1 MHTSVILSEA
11 LRYFTDNEHFELSV
25 VLFAVAVERLM
36 KQRLCE
42 LDDVLVLDKNNSV
55 EHLIRFKK
63 LENKILSLEE
73 IDSLKAK
80 KQNWDTFRTITFDD
94 LIQRYEKIFNLGFS
108 EFDDDGKP
116 IEDRNKLDEI
126 RKGRKKRAAS
136 IKRLGNMRNN
146 IIHYFEYYFNPVDEG
161 LFILNEILPF
171 IREMIQEVSDA
182 DKYEDIF
189 NETVFEKLKAKEEE
203 LTRQQSDTLSQKIRE
218 KREEY
223 NELNPELIEERK
235 KINIRS
241 SYDEREIVRDSMECP
256 ACGNASFCVL
266 KLYTESEDDLSGQF
280 LTVGRCFVCKLELS
294 EDELKNTGM
303 I

>member
-11 LRYFTDNEHFELSV
+11 LRYFIDSEHFELSV

-55 EHLIRFKK
+55 EHLVRFKK
-63 LENKILSLEE
+63 LQDKVKNIQSR
-73 IDSLKAK
+73 
-80 KQNWDTFRTITFDD
+80 QNLMTRKERRETFLTIPYNEV
-94 LIQRYEKIFNLGFS
+94 ISRYEAMFNLN
-108 EFDDDGKP
+108 
-116 IEDRNKLDEI
+116 IEEDEAVTDKHELKRIREERDR
-126 RKGRKKRAAS
+126 RKAALV
-136 IKRLGNMRNN
+136 RLGNMRNN
-146 IIHYFEYYFNPVDEG
+146 IVHYFEYYFNPVDEG

-182 DKYEDIF
+182 YKYEDIF

-203 LTRQQSDTLSQKIRE
+203 LTGQQSDALSQKIME

-280 LTVGRCFVCKLELS
+280 LTVGRCFVCKMELS

-303 I
+303 L

>member
-11 LRYFTDNEHFELSV
+11 LRYFIDSEHFELSV

-36 KQRLCE
+36 KQRLCK

-55 EHLIRFKK
+55 EHLVRFKK
-63 LENKILSLEE
+63 LQEKVKNIRSR
-73 IDSLKAK
+73 
-80 KQNWDTFRTITFDD
+80 QNLMTRKERRETFLTIPYNE
-94 LIQRYEKIFNLGFS
+94 LISRYEALFNL
-108 EFDDDGKP
+108 D
-116 IEDRNKLDEI
+116 IEEDEAVTDKHELKRIREERDR
-126 RKGRKKRAAS
+126 RKAAL
-136 IKRLGNMRNN
+136 IRLGNMRNN
-146 IIHYFEYYFNPVDEG
+146 IVHYFEYYFNPVDEG

-203 LTRQQSDTLSQKIRE
+203 LTGQQSDALSQKIME

-241 SYDEREIVRDSMECP
+241 SYDEREIIRDSMECP

-303 I
+303 L

>member
-11 LRYFTDNEHFELSV
+11 LRYFTDSEHFELSV

-42 LDDVLVLDKNNSV
+42 LDDVLVLDKNNNV
-55 EHLIRFKK
+55 EHLVRFRK
-63 LENKILSLEE
+63 LQDKVKNIQSR
-73 IDSLKAK
+73 
-80 KQNWDTFRTITFDD
+80 QNLMTRKERRETFLTIPYNE
-94 LIQRYEKIFNLGFS
+94 LISRYEALFNL
-108 EFDDDGKP
+108 D
-116 IEDRNKLDEI
+116 IEEDEAVTDKHELKRI
-126 RKGRKKRAAS
+126 REERDKRKAALV
-136 IKRLGNMRNN
+136 RLGNMRNN
-146 IIHYFEYYFNPVDEG
+146 IVHYFEYYFNPVDEG

-171 IREMIQEVSDA
+171 IRELIQEVSDA
-182 DKYEDIF
+182 DKYNDIF
-189 NETVFEKLKAKEEE
+189 NETIFEKLKAKEEE

-280 LTVGRCFVCKLELS
+280 LTVGRCFVCNLELS

-303 I
+303 L

>member
-11 LRYFTDNEHFELSV
+11 LRYFIDSEHFELSV

-55 EHLIRFKK
+55 EHLVRFKK
-63 LENKILSLEE
+63 LQDKVKNIQSR
-73 IDSLKAK
+73 
-80 KQNWDTFRTITFDD
+80 QNLMTRKERRETFLTIPYNEV
-94 LIQRYEKIFNLGFS
+94 ISRYEAMFNLN
-108 EFDDDGKP
+108 
-116 IEDRNKLDEI
+116 IEEDEAVTDKHELKRIREERDR
-126 RKGRKKRAAS
+126 RKAAL
-136 IKRLGNMRNN
+136 IRLGNMRNN
-146 IIHYFEYYFNPVDEG
+146 IVHYFEYYFNPVDEG

-182 DKYEDIF
+182 YKYEDIF

-218 KREEY
+218 KKEEY
-223 NELNPELIEERK
+223 SELNPELIEERK

-303 I
+303 L

>member
-11 LRYFTDNEHFELSV
+11 LRYFIDSEHFELSV

-55 EHLIRFKK
+55 EHLVRFKK
-63 LENKILSLEE
+63 LQDKVKNIQSR
-73 IDSLKAK
+73 
-80 KQNWDTFRTITFDD
+80 QNLMTRKERRETFLTIPYNEV
-94 LIQRYEKIFNLGFS
+94 ISRYEAMFNLN
-108 EFDDDGKP
+108 
-116 IEDRNKLDEI
+116 IEEDEGVTDKHELKRIREERDR
-126 RKGRKKRAAS
+126 RKAAL
-136 IKRLGNMRNN
+136 IRLGNMRNN
-146 IIHYFEYYFNPVDEG
+146 IVHYFEYYFNPVDEG

-182 DKYEDIF
+182 YKYEDIF

-203 LTRQQSDTLSQKIRE
+203 LTGQQSDALSQKIME
-218 KREEY
+218 KKEEY
-223 NELNPELIEERK
+223 SELNPELIEERK

-303 I
+303 L

>member
-11 LRYFTDNEHFELSV
+11 LRYFIDSEHFELSV

-55 EHLIRFKK
+55 EHLVRFKK
-63 LENKILSLEE
+63 LQDKVKNIQSR
-73 IDSLKAK
+73 
-80 KQNWDTFRTITFDD
+80 QNLMARKERRETFLTIPYNEV
-94 LIQRYEKIFNLGFS
+94 ISRYEAMFNLN
-108 EFDDDGKP
+108 
-116 IEDRNKLDEI
+116 IEEDEAVTDKHELKRIREERDR
-126 RKGRKKRAAS
+126 RKAALV
-136 IKRLGNMRNN
+136 RLGNMRNN
-146 IIHYFEYYFNPVDEG
+146 IVHYFEYYFNPVDEG

-182 DKYEDIF
+182 YKYEDIF

-218 KREEY
+218 KKEEY
-223 NELNPELIEERK
+223 SELNPELIEERK

-303 I
+303 L

>member
-1 MHTSVILSEA
+1 MHSSAILSEA
-11 LRYFTDNEHFELSV
+11 LRYFIDSEHFELSV

-55 EHLIRFKK
+55 EHLVRFKK
-63 LENKILSLEE
+63 LQDKVKNIQSR
-73 IDSLKAK
+73 
-80 KQNWDTFRTITFDD
+80 QNLMTRKERRETFLTIPYNEV
-94 LIQRYEKIFNLGFS
+94 ISRYEAMFNLN
-108 EFDDDGKP
+108 
-116 IEDRNKLDEI
+116 IEEDEAVTDKHELKRIREERDR
-126 RKGRKKRAAS
+126 RKAALV
-136 IKRLGNMRNN
+136 RLGNMRNN
-146 IIHYFEYYFNPVDEG
+146 IVHYFEYYFNPVDEG

-182 DKYEDIF
+182 YKYEDIF

-218 KREEY
+218 KKEEY
-223 NELNPELIEERK
+223 SELNPELIEERK

-303 I
+303 L

>member
-55 EHLIRFKK
+55 EHLVRFRRLQDKVK
-63 LENKILSLEE
+63 NLQS
-73 IDSLKAK
+73 
-80 KQNWDTFRTITFDD
+80 KQNLTTRKERRETFLTIPYNEV
-94 LIQRYEKIFNLGFS
+94 ISRYEAIFNL
-108 EFDDDGKP
+108 D
-116 IEDRNKLDEI
+116 IEEDETVTDKHELKRI
-126 RKGRKKRAAS
+126 REERDKRKAAL
-136 IKRLGNMRNN
+136 IRLGNIRNN
-146 IIHYFEYYFNPVDEG
+146 IVHYYEYYFNPVDEG

-171 IREMIQEVSDA
+171 IREMIQEVSDV

-189 NETVFEKLKAKEEE
+189 NETVFKKLKAKEEQ
-203 LTRQQSDTLSQKIRE
+203 LTRQQSDTLCQKIRE

-241 SYDEREIVRDSMECP
+241 SYDEREIIRDSMECP

-266 KLYTESEDDLSGQF
+266 KEDNLSGQF
-280 LTVGRCFVCKLELS
+280 LTVGKCFVCKLELS
-294 EDELKNTGM
+294 EDELKNTG
-303 I
+303 IL

>member
-55 EHLIRFKK
+55 EHLVRFRRLQDKVK
-63 LENKILSLEE
+63 NLQS
-73 IDSLKAK
+73 
-80 KQNWDTFRTITFDD
+80 KQNLTTRKERRETFLTIPYNEV
-94 LIQRYEKIFNLGFS
+94 ISRYEAIFNL
-108 EFDDDGKP
+108 D
-116 IEDRNKLDEI
+116 IEEDETVTDKHELKRI
-126 RKGRKKRAAS
+126 REERDKRKAALV
-136 IKRLGNMRNN
+136 RLGNIRNN
-146 IIHYFEYYFNPVDEG
+146 IVHYYEYYFNPVDEG

-171 IREMIQEVSDA
+171 IREMIQEVSDV

-241 SYDEREIVRDSMECP
+241 SYDEREIIRDSTECP

-266 KLYTESEDDLSGQF
+266 KKDNLSGQF
-280 LTVGRCFVCKLELS
+280 LTVGKCFVCKLELS

-303 I
+303 L

>member
-11 LRYFTDNEHFELSV
+11 LRYFIDSEHFELSV

-42 LDDVLVLDKNNSV
+42 LDDVLVLDKNNSL
-55 EHLIRFKK
+55 EHLVRFKK
-63 LENKILSLEE
+63 LQDKVKNIQSR
-73 IDSLKAK
+73 
-80 KQNWDTFRTITFDD
+80 QNLMTRKERRETFLTIPYNEV
-94 LIQRYEKIFNLGFS
+94 ISRYEAMFNLN
-108 EFDDDGKP
+108 
-116 IEDRNKLDEI
+116 IEEDEAVTDKHELKRIREERDR
-126 RKGRKKRAAS
+126 RKAALV
-136 IKRLGNMRNN
+136 RLGNMRNN
-146 IIHYFEYYFNPVDEG
+146 IVHYFEYYFNPVDEG

-182 DKYEDIF
+182 YKYEDIF

-218 KREEY
+218 KKEEY
-223 NELNPELIEERK
+223 SELNPELIEERK

-303 I
+303 L

>member
-11 LRYFTDNEHFELSV
+11 LRYFIDSEHFELSV

-55 EHLIRFKK
+55 EHLVRFKRLQDK
-63 LENKILSLEE
+63 VKNIQSR
-73 IDSLKAK
+73 
-80 KQNWDTFRTITFDD
+80 QNLMTRKERRETFLTIPYNEV
-94 LIQRYEKIFNLGFS
+94 ISRYEAMFNLN
-108 EFDDDGKP
+108 
-116 IEDRNKLDEI
+116 IEEDEAVTDKHELKRIREERDR
-126 RKGRKKRAAS
+126 RKAAL
-136 IKRLGNMRNN
+136 IRLGNMRNN
-146 IIHYFEYYFNPVDEG
+146 IVHYFEYYFNPVDEG

-182 DKYEDIF
+182 YKYEDIF

-218 KREEY
+218 KKEEY
-223 NELNPELIEERK
+223 SELNPELIEERK

-303 I
+303 L

>member
-11 LRYFTDNEHFELSV
+11 LRYFIDSEHFELSV

-55 EHLIRFKK
+55 EHLVRFKK
-63 LENKILSLEE
+63 LQDKVKNIQSR
-73 IDSLKAK
+73 
-80 KQNWDTFRTITFDD
+80 QNLMTRKERRETFLTIPYNEV
-94 LIQRYEKIFNLGFS
+94 ISRYEAMFNLN
-108 EFDDDGKP
+108 
-116 IEDRNKLDEI
+116 IEEDEAVTDKHELKRIREERDR
-126 RKGRKKRAAS
+126 RKAAL
-136 IKRLGNMRNN
+136 IRLGNMRNN
-146 IIHYFEYYFNPVDEG
+146 IVHYFEYYFNPVDEG

-182 DKYEDIF
+182 YKYEDIF
-189 NETVFEKLKAKEEE
+189 NEPVFKKLKGKEEE

-218 KREEY
+218 KKEEY
-223 NELNPELIEERK
+223 SELNPELIEERK

-303 I
+303 L

>member
-11 LRYFTDNEHFELSV
+11 LRYFNDSEHFELSV

-55 EHLIRFKK
+55 EHLVRFKK
-63 LENKILSLEE
+63 LQDKVKNIQSR
-73 IDSLKAK
+73 
-80 KQNWDTFRTITFDD
+80 QNLMTRKERRETFLTIPYNEV
-94 LIQRYEKIFNLGFS
+94 ISRYEAMFNLN
-108 EFDDDGKP
+108 
-116 IEDRNKLDEI
+116 IEEDEAVTDKHELKRIREERDR
-126 RKGRKKRAAS
+126 RKAALV
-136 IKRLGNMRNN
+136 RLGNMRNN
-146 IIHYFEYYFNPVDEG
+146 IVHYFEYYFNPVDEG

-218 KREEY
+218 KKEEY

-280 LTVGRCFVCKLELS
+280 LTVGRCLVCKLELS

-303 I
+303 L

>member
-11 LRYFTDNEHFELSV
+11 LRYFNDSEHFELSV

-55 EHLIRFKK
+55 EHLVRFKRLQDK
-63 LENKILSLEE
+63 VKNIQSR
-73 IDSLKAK
+73 
-80 KQNWDTFRTITFDD
+80 QNLMTRKERRETFLTIPYNEV
-94 LIQRYEKIFNLGFS
+94 ISRYEAMFNLN
-108 EFDDDGKP
+108 
-116 IEDRNKLDEI
+116 IEEDEAVTDKHELKRIREERDR
-126 RKGRKKRAAS
+126 RKAALV
-136 IKRLGNMRNN
+136 RLGNMRNN
-146 IIHYFEYYFNPVDEG
+146 IVHYFEYYFNPVDEG

-218 KREEY
+218 KKEEY

-303 I
+303 L

>member
-11 LRYFTDNEHFELSV
+11 LRYFIDSEHFELSV

-55 EHLIRFKK
+55 EHLVRFKK
-63 LENKILSLEE
+63 LQDKVKNIQSR
-73 IDSLKAK
+73 
-80 KQNWDTFRTITFDD
+80 QNLMTRKERRETFLTIPYNEV
-94 LIQRYEKIFNLGFS
+94 ISRYEAMFNLN
-108 EFDDDGKP
+108 
-116 IEDRNKLDEI
+116 IEEDEAVTDKHELKRIREERDR
-126 RKGRKKRAAS
+126 RKAALV
-136 IKRLGNMRNN
+136 RLGNMRNN
-146 IIHYFEYYFNPVDEG
+146 IVHYFEYYFNPVDEG

-182 DKYEDIF
+182 YKYEDIF

-203 LTRQQSDTLSQKIRE
+203 LTRQQSNTLSQKIRE
-218 KREEY
+218 KKEEY
-223 NELNPELIEERK
+223 SELNPELIEERK

-280 LTVGRCFVCKLELS
+280 LTVGRCLVCKLELS

-303 I
+303 L

>member
-11 LRYFTDNEHFELSV
+11 LRYFIDSEHFELSV

-55 EHLIRFKK
+55 EHLVRFKK
-63 LENKILSLEE
+63 LQDKVKNIQSR
-73 IDSLKAK
+73 
-80 KQNWDTFRTITFDD
+80 QNLMTRKERRETFLTIPYNEV
-94 LIQRYEKIFNLGFS
+94 ISRYEAMFNLN
-108 EFDDDGKP
+108 
-116 IEDRNKLDEI
+116 IEEDEAVTDKHELKRIREERDR
-126 RKGRKKRAAS
+126 RKAALV
-136 IKRLGNMRNN
+136 RLGNMRNN
-146 IIHYFEYYFNPVDEG
+146 IVHYFEYYFNPVDEG

-182 DKYEDIF
+182 YKYEDIF

-218 KREEY
+218 KKEEY
-223 NELNPELIEERK
+223 SELNPELIEERK

-241 SYDEREIVRDSMECP
+241 YYDEREIVRDSMECP

-303 I
+303 L

>member
-1 MHTSVILSEA
+1 LYY
-11 LRYFTDNEHFELSV
+11 LLWP
-25 VLFAVAVERLM
+25 LKRLM

-55 EHLIRFKK
+55 EHLVRFKRLQDK
-63 LENKILSLEE
+63 VKNIQSR
-73 IDSLKAK
+73 
-80 KQNWDTFRTITFDD
+80 QNLMTRKERRETFLTIPYNEV
-94 LIQRYEKIFNLGFS
+94 ISRYEAMFNLN
-108 EFDDDGKP
+108 
-116 IEDRNKLDEI
+116 IEEDEAVTDKYELKRIREERDR
-126 RKGRKKRAAS
+126 RKAAL
-136 IKRLGNMRNN
+136 IRLGNMRNN
-146 IIHYFEYYFNPVDEG
+146 IVHYFEYYFNPVDEG

-280 LTVGRCFVCKLELS
+280 LTVGRCLVCKLELS

-303 I
+303 L

>member
-11 LRYFTDNEHFELSV
+11 LRYFIDSEHFELSV

-55 EHLIRFKK
+55 EHLVRFKRLQDK
-63 LENKILSLEE
+63 VKNIQSR
-73 IDSLKAK
+73 
-80 KQNWDTFRTITFDD
+80 QNLMTRKERRETFLTIPYNEV
-94 LIQRYEKIFNLGFS
+94 ISRYEAMFNLN
-108 EFDDDGKP
+108 
-116 IEDRNKLDEI
+116 IEEDEAVTDKHELKRIREERDR
-126 RKGRKKRAAS
+126 RKAALV
-136 IKRLGNMRNN
+136 RLGNMRNN
-146 IIHYFEYYFNPVDEG
+146 IVHYFEYYFNPVDEG

-182 DKYEDIF
+182 YKYEDIF

-218 KREEY
+218 KKEAY
-223 NELNPELIEERK
+223 SELNPELIEERK

-303 I
+303 L

>member
-11 LRYFTDNEHFELSV
+11 LRYFTDSEHFELSV

-55 EHLIRFKK
+55 EHLVRFKRLQDK
-63 LENKILSLEE
+63 VKNIQSR
-73 IDSLKAK
+73 
-80 KQNWDTFRTITFDD
+80 QNLMTRKERRETFLTIPYNEV
-94 LIQRYEKIFNLGFS
+94 ISRYEAMFNLNI
-108 EFDDDGKP
+108 EEDDTVTDKHELKR
-116 IEDRNKLDEI
+116 IREERDR
-126 RKGRKKRAAS
+126 RKAALV
-136 IKRLGNMRNN
+136 RLGNMRNN
-146 IIHYFEYYFNPVDEG
+146 IVHYFEYYFNLVDEG

-182 DKYEDIF
+182 YKYEDIF

-218 KREEY
+218 KKEEY
-223 NELNPELIEERK
+223 SELNPELIEERK

-303 I
+303 L

>member
-11 LRYFTDNEHFELSV
+11 LRYFTDSEHFELSV

-55 EHLIRFKK
+55 EHLVRFKRLQDK
-63 LENKILSLEE
+63 VKNIQSR
-73 IDSLKAK
+73 
-80 KQNWDTFRTITFDD
+80 QNLMTRKERRETFLTIPYNEV
-94 LIQRYEKIFNLGFS
+94 ISRYEAMFNLN
-108 EFDDDGKP
+108 
-116 IEDRNKLDEI
+116 IEEDEAVTDKHELKRIREERDR
-126 RKGRKKRAAS
+126 RKAAL
-136 IKRLGNMRNN
+136 IRLGNMRNN
-146 IIHYFEYYFNPVDEG
+146 IVHYFEYYFNPVDEG

-203 LTRQQSDTLSQKIRE
+203 LTGQQSDALSQKIME

-241 SYDEREIVRDSMECP
+241 SYDEREIIRDSMECP

-280 LTVGRCFVCKLELS
+280 LTVGRCLVCKLELS

-303 I
+303 L

>member
-11 LRYFTDNEHFELSV
+11 MRYFTDNEHFELSV

-55 EHLIRFKK
+55 EHLVRFKK
-63 LENKILSLEE
+63 LQDKVKNIQSR
-73 IDSLKAK
+73 
-80 KQNWDTFRTITFDD
+80 QNLMTRKERRETFLTIPYNEV
-94 LIQRYEKIFNLGFS
+94 ISRYEAMFNLN
-108 EFDDDGKP
+108 
-116 IEDRNKLDEI
+116 IEEDEAVTDKHELKRIREERDR
-126 RKGRKKRAAS
+126 RKAALV
-136 IKRLGNMRNN
+136 RLGNMRNN
-146 IIHYFEYYFNPVDEG
+146 IVHYFEYYFNLVDEG

-182 DKYEDIF
+182 YKYEDIF

-218 KREEY
+218 KKEEY
-223 NELNPELIEERK
+223 SELNPELIEERK

-303 I
+303 L

>member
-11 LRYFTDNEHFELSV
+11 LRYFIDSEHFELSV

-55 EHLIRFKK
+55 EHLVRFKK
-63 LENKILSLEE
+63 LQDKVKNIQSR
-73 IDSLKAK
+73 
-80 KQNWDTFRTITFDD
+80 QNLMTRKERRETFLTISYNEV
-94 LIQRYEKIFNLGFS
+94 ISRYEAMFNLN
-108 EFDDDGKP
+108 
-116 IEDRNKLDEI
+116 IEEDEAVTDKHELKRIREERDR
-126 RKGRKKRAAS
+126 RKAAL
-136 IKRLGNMRNN
+136 IRLGNMRNN
-146 IIHYFEYYFNPVDEG
+146 IVHYFEYYFNPVDEG

-182 DKYEDIF
+182 YKYEDIF
-189 NETVFEKLKAKEEE
+189 NETVFKKLKGKEEE

-218 KREEY
+218 KKEEY
-223 NELNPELIEERK
+223 SELNPELIEERK

-303 I
+303 S

>member
-11 LRYFTDNEHFELSV
+11 LRYFTDSEHFELSV
-25 VLFAVAVERLM
+25 VLFAVTVERLM

-55 EHLIRFKK
+55 EHLVRFRK
-63 LENKILSLEE
+63 LQDKVKNLQS
-73 IDSLKAK
+73 
-80 KQNWDTFRTITFDD
+80 KQNLMTRKERRETFLTIPYNEV
-94 LIQRYEKIFNLGFS
+94 ISRYEAMFNLN
-108 EFDDDGKP
+108 
-116 IEDRNKLDEI
+116 IEEDEAVTDKYELKRIREERDR
-126 RKGRKKRAAS
+126 RKAAL
-136 IKRLGNMRNN
+136 IRLGNMRNN
-146 IIHYFEYYFNPVDEG
+146 IVHYFEYYFNPVDEG

-171 IREMIQEVSDA
+171 IRELIQEVSDA

-189 NETVFEKLKAKEEE
+189 NEIVFEKLKVKEEE
-203 LTRQQSDTLSQKIRE
+203 LTRQQSDALRRKIME

-241 SYDEREIVRDSMECP
+241 SYDEREIIRDSMECP

-303 I
+303 L

>member
-11 LRYFTDNEHFELSV
+11 LRYFIDSEHFELSV

-55 EHLIRFKK
+55 EHLVRFKK
-63 LENKILSLEE
+63 LQDKVKNIQSR
-73 IDSLKAK
+73 
-80 KQNWDTFRTITFDD
+80 QNLMTRKERRETFLTIPYNEV
-94 LIQRYEKIFNLGFS
+94 ISRYEAMFNLN
-108 EFDDDGKP
+108 
-116 IEDRNKLDEI
+116 IEEDEAVTDKYELKRIREERDR
-126 RKGRKKRAAS
+126 RKAAL
-136 IKRLGNMRNN
+136 IRLGNMRNN
-146 IIHYFEYYFNPVDEG
+146 IVHYFEYYFNPVDEG

-203 LTRQQSDTLSQKIRE
+203 LTRQQSDTLSQKIME

-241 SYDEREIVRDSMECP
+241 SYDEREIIRDSMECP

-303 I
+303 L

>member
-11 LRYFTDNEHFELSV
+11 LRYFIDSEHFELSV
-25 VLFAVAVERLM
+25 ILFAVAVERLM

-55 EHLIRFKK
+55 EHLVRFKK
-63 LENKILSLEE
+63 LQDKVKNIQSR
-73 IDSLKAK
+73 
-80 KQNWDTFRTITFDD
+80 QNLMTRKERRETFLTIPYNEV
-94 LIQRYEKIFNLGFS
+94 ISRYEAMFNLN
-108 EFDDDGKP
+108 
-116 IEDRNKLDEI
+116 IEEDEAVTDKHELKRIREERDR
-126 RKGRKKRAAS
+126 RKAALV
-136 IKRLGNMRNN
+136 RLGNMRNN
-146 IIHYFEYYFNPVDEG
+146 IVHYFEYYFNPVDEG

-182 DKYEDIF
+182 YKYEDIF

-218 KREEY
+218 KKEEY
-223 NELNPELIEERK
+223 SELNPELIEERK

-241 SYDEREIVRDSMECP
+241 SYDEREIVRNSMECP

-280 LTVGRCFVCKLELS
+280 LTVGRCFVCELELS

-303 I
+303 L

>member
-55 EHLIRFKK
+55 EHLVRFKK
-63 LENKILSLEE
+63 LQDKVKNIQSRQNLMTRKERRENFL
-73 IDSLKAK
+73 
-80 KQNWDTFRTITFDD
+80 TIPYNEV
-94 LIQRYEKIFNLGFS
+94 ISRYEAMFNLN
-108 EFDDDGKP
+108 
-116 IEDRNKLDEI
+116 IEEDEAVTDKHELKRIREERDR
-126 RKGRKKRAAS
+126 RKAAL
-136 IKRLGNMRNN
+136 IRLGNMRNN
-146 IIHYFEYYFNPVDEG
+146 IVHYFEYYFNPVDEG

-182 DKYEDIF
+182 YKYEDIF
-189 NETVFEKLKAKEEE
+189 NETVFKKLKGKEEE

-218 KREEY
+218 KKEEY
-223 NELNPELIEERK
+223 SELNPELIEERK

-303 I
+303 L

>member
-11 LRYFTDNEHFELSV
+11 LRYFTDSEHFELSV

-42 LDDVLVLDKNNSV
+42 LDDVLVLDKNNNV
-55 EHLIRFKK
+55 EHLVRFRRLQDKVK
-63 LENKILSLEE
+63 NIQS
-73 IDSLKAK
+73 
-80 KQNWDTFRTITFDD
+80 KQNLMKRKERRETFLTIPYNEV
-94 LIQRYEKIFNLGFS
+94 ISRYEAIFNL
-108 EFDDDGKP
+108 D
-116 IEDRNKLDEI
+116 IEEDETDKHELKRI
-126 RKGRKKRAAS
+126 REERDKRKAALV
-136 IKRLGNMRNN
+136 RLGNMRNN
-146 IIHYFEYYFNPVDEG
+146 IVHYFEYYFNPVDEG

-182 DKYEDIF
+182 DKYEGIF
-189 NETVFEKLKAKEEE
+189 TETVFEKLKAKEEE
-203 LTRQQSDTLSQKIRE
+203 LTREQSDTLSQKIRE

-223 NELNPELIEERK
+223 NELNPELIEVRK

-280 LTVGRCFVCKLELS
+280 LTVGKCLVCKLELS

-303 I
+303 L

>member
-11 LRYFTDNEHFELSV
+11 LRYFIDSEHFELSV

-55 EHLIRFKK
+55 EHLVRFKK
-63 LENKILSLEE
+63 LQDKVKNIQSRQNLMTRKERRENFL
-73 IDSLKAK
+73 
-80 KQNWDTFRTITFDD
+80 TIPYNEV
-94 LIQRYEKIFNLGFS
+94 ISRYEAMFNLN
-108 EFDDDGKP
+108 
-116 IEDRNKLDEI
+116 IEEDEAVTDKHELKRIREERDRRKAAII
-126 RKGRKKRAAS
+126 R
-136 IKRLGNMRNN
+136 IGNMRNN
-146 IIHYFEYYFNPVDEG
+146 IVHYFEYYFNPVDEG

-182 DKYEDIF
+182 YKYEDIF

-218 KREEY
+218 KKEEY
-223 NELNPELIEERK
+223 SELNPELIEERK

-280 LTVGRCFVCKLELS
+280 LTVGRCLVCKLELS

-303 I
+303 L

>member
-11 LRYFTDNEHFELSV
+11 LRYFIDSEHFELSV

-55 EHLIRFKK
+55 EHLVRFKK
-63 LENKILSLEE
+63 LQDKVKNIQSR
-73 IDSLKAK
+73 
-80 KQNWDTFRTITFDD
+80 QNLMTRKERRETFLTIPYNEV
-94 LIQRYEKIFNLGFS
+94 ISRYEAMFNLN
-108 EFDDDGKP
+108 
-116 IEDRNKLDEI
+116 IEEDEAVTDKHELKRIREERDR
-126 RKGRKKRAAS
+126 RKAALV
-136 IKRLGNMRNN
+136 RLGNMRNN
-146 IIHYFEYYFNPVDEG
+146 IVHYFEYYFNPVDEG

-218 KREEY
+218 KKEEY

-303 I
+303 L

>member
-11 LRYFTDNEHFELSV
+11 LRYFIDSEHFELSV

-55 EHLIRFKK
+55 EHLVRFKRLQDK
-63 LENKILSLEE
+63 VKNIQSR
-73 IDSLKAK
+73 
-80 KQNWDTFRTITFDD
+80 QNLMTRKERRETFLTIPYNEV
-94 LIQRYEKIFNLGFS
+94 ISRYEAMFNLN
-108 EFDDDGKP
+108 
-116 IEDRNKLDEI
+116 IEEDEAVTDKHELKRIREERDR
-126 RKGRKKRAAS
+126 RKAALV
-136 IKRLGNMRNN
+136 RLGNMRNN
-146 IIHYFEYYFNPVDEG
+146 IVHYFEYYFNPVDEG

-182 DKYEDIF
+182 YKYEDIF

-218 KREEY
+218 KKEEY
-223 NELNPELIEERK
+223 SELNPELIEERK

-303 I
+303 L

>member
-11 LRYFTDNEHFELSV
+11 LRYFTDSEHFELSV

-55 EHLIRFKK
+55 EHLVRFKRLQDK
-63 LENKILSLEE
+63 VKNIQSR
-73 IDSLKAK
+73 
-80 KQNWDTFRTITFDD
+80 QNLMTRKERRETFLTIPYNEV
-94 LIQRYEKIFNLGFS
+94 ISRYEAMFNLINLN
-108 EFDDDGKP
+108 
-116 IEDRNKLDEI
+116 IEEDEAVTDKHELKRIREERDR
-126 RKGRKKRAAS
+126 RKAALV
-136 IKRLGNMRNN
+136 RLGNMRNN
-146 IIHYFEYYFNPVDEG
+146 IVHYFEYYFNPVDEG

-182 DKYEDIF
+182 DKYDGIF
-189 NETVFEKLKAKEEE
+189 SKAVFEKLKAKEEE
-203 LTRQQSDTLSQKIRE
+203 LTKQQSDTLRQKIRE

-235 KINIRS
+235 RINIRS
-241 SYDEREIVRDSMECP
+241 SYDEREIIRDSMECP

-280 LTVGRCFVCKLELS
+280 LTVGRCFVCKLELF
-294 EDELKNTGM
+294 EDELKSTGM
-303 I
+303 MA

>member
-11 LRYFTDNEHFELSV
+11 LRYFIDSEHFELSV

-55 EHLIRFKK
+55 EHLVRFKK
-63 LENKILSLEE
+63 LQDKVKNIQSR
-73 IDSLKAK
+73 
-80 KQNWDTFRTITFDD
+80 QNLMTRKERRETFLTIPYNEV
-94 LIQRYEKIFNLGFS
+94 ISRYEAMFNLN
-108 EFDDDGKP
+108 
-116 IEDRNKLDEI
+116 IEEDEAVTDKHELKRIREERDR
-126 RKGRKKRAAS
+126 RKAALV
-136 IKRLGNMRNN
+136 RLGNMRNN
-146 IIHYFEYYFNPVDEG
+146 IVHYFEYYFNPVDEG

-182 DKYEDIF
+182 YKYEDIF

-203 LTRQQSDTLSQKIRE
+203 LTGQQSDALSQKIME

-241 SYDEREIVRDSMECP
+241 SYDEREIIRDSMECP

-303 I
+303 L

>member
-11 LRYFTDNEHFELSV
+11 LRYFIDSEHFELSV

-55 EHLIRFKK
+55 EHLVRFKK
-63 LENKILSLEE
+63 LQDKVKNIQSR
-73 IDSLKAK
+73 
-80 KQNWDTFRTITFDD
+80 QNLMTRKERRETFLTIPYNEV
-94 LIQRYEKIFNLGFS
+94 ISRYEAMFNLN
-108 EFDDDGKP
+108 
-116 IEDRNKLDEI
+116 IEEDEAVTDKHELKRIREERDR
-126 RKGRKKRAAS
+126 RKAALV
-136 IKRLGNMRNN
+136 RLGNMRNN
-146 IIHYFEYYFNPVDEG
+146 IVHYFEYYFNPVDEG

-182 DKYEDIF
+182 YKYEDIF

-203 LTRQQSDTLSQKIRE
+203 LTRQQSNTLSQKIRE
-218 KREEY
+218 KKEEY
-223 NELNPELIEERK
+223 SELNPELIEERK

-303 I
+303 L

>member
-11 LRYFTDNEHFELSV
+11 LRYFTDSEHFELSV

-55 EHLIRFKK
+55 EHLVRFKRLQDK
-63 LENKILSLEE
+63 VKNIQSR
-73 IDSLKAK
+73 
-80 KQNWDTFRTITFDD
+80 QNLMTRKERRETFLTIPYNEV
-94 LIQRYEKIFNLGFS
+94 ISRYEAMFNLN
-108 EFDDDGKP
+108 
-116 IEDRNKLDEI
+116 IEEDKAVTDKHELKRIREERDR
-126 RKGRKKRAAS
+126 RKAALV
-136 IKRLGNMRNN
+136 RLGNMRNN
-146 IIHYFEYYFNPVDEG
+146 IVHYFEYYFNLVDEG

-182 DKYEDIF
+182 YKYEDIF

-218 KREEY
+218 KKEEY
-223 NELNPELIEERK
+223 SELNPELIEERK

-280 LTVGRCFVCKLELS
+280 LTVGRCLVCKLELS

-303 I
+303 L